1 VIRAHAV
8 TVRAGRRLLL
18 DTVDLDAPTGSVTGI
33 VGPNGSGK
41 TTLIRALL
49 RAVPIQEGRV
59 EIDGQDVRHR
69 SRRWIAQR
77 VASVAQRLDPDPA
90 LTVADEVALGGLAQ
104 VGPGRGDGVD
114 PDERVAAALDAVALT
129 HRAGDSLAALSG
141 GELQRVGLAR
151 AIAHGA
157 DHVLLDEP
165 TNHLDLRYQIE
176 TLDLVRDLV
185 EETGVAVGIVLHDL
199 DHAARVAD
207 HLILM
212 DHGRI
217 RASGAPADVLTAEH
231 LREVYGIPVEVDVD
245 ELTGRVRVD
254 PISRHAPRSP
264 SAGSPAGIPHVSFT
278 PATPSERNPA

>member
-1 VIRAHAV
+1 MIRAHAV

-129 HRAGDSLAALSG
+129 HRAGASLAALSG

-165 TNHLDLRYQIE
+165 TNHLDLRHRLEVLELLPHIAP
-176 TLDLVRDLV
+176 TVV
-185 EETGVAVGIVLHDL
+185 VVLHDL
-199 DHAARVAD
+199 EAAARVCD
-207 HLILM
+207 HLVILAA
-212 DHGRI
+212 GRVVG
-217 RASGAPADVLTAEH
+217 SGPPADVLRPALLDSVYDVHTTRRDDPDGDIH
-231 LREVYGIPVEVDVD
+231 LTFRLP
-245 ELTGRVRVD
+245 
-254 PISRHAPRSP
+254 AP
-264 SAGSPAGIPHVSFT
+264 PAVPLAPLEGTT
-278 PATPSERNPA
+278 P